1 MADSSDTQTDADLGK
16 GQQPDGAT
24 SRLSRLARIKVRLQ
38 QLIGGEGRK
47 DLKERTDIEIHSWD
61 GPKDPDNP
69 YVCHGSLVLC

>member
-1 MADSSDTQTDADLGK
+1 MAYELITVCLT
-16 GQQPDGAT
+16 
-24 SRLSRLARIKVRLQ
+24 RIKVRLQ
-38 QLIGGEGRK
+38 QLTGGEGRK